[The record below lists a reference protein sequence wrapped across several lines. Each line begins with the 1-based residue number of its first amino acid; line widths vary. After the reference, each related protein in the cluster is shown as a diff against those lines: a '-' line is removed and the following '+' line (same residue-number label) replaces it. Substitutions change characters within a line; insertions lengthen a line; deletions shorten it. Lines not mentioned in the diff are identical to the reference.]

1 MLKKLNLIAPTNY
14 QSRMCDLFAAEMGKK
29 EASFYRAKSEGNSD
43 KLALWAWGGKM
54 AEIAVYNTLVASKRY
69 KKISQPE
76 LLMHEVWMK
85 SHDADIV
92 ADGKNIHVKSFIK
105 YAQLDP
111 TWLFSLTDNV
121 AKNPTDDDILA
132 LVIYDK
138 DKNFEAYFIP
148 AKNVIEMYK
157 QPMSDKMKAL
167 ALYEIDLL
175 KNYDIR

>member
-1 MLKKLNLIAPTNY
+1 MG
-14 QSRMCDLFAAEMGKK
+14 QSESK
-29 EASFYRAKSEGNSD
+29 FYRQKSEGNAD
-43 KLALWAWGGKM
+43 KLAIWAWGGKM

-92 ADGKNIHVKSFIK
+92 ADGKKIHIKSFIK

-111 TWLFSLTDNV
+111 TWLFALSDKVTTEPDE
-121 AKNPTDDDILA
+121 DDILA

-148 AKNVIEMYK
+148 AKNVTEMYK
-157 QPMSDKMKAL
+157 PPMSDKMKAL

>member
-1 MLKKLNLIAPTNY
+1 MG
-14 QSRMCDLFAAEMGKK
+14 QSESK
-29 EASFYRAKSEGNSD
+29 FYRDKSDGNAD
-43 KLALWAWGGKM
+43 KLAIWAWGGKM

-92 ADGKNIHVKSFIK
+92 ADGKKIHVKSFIK

-111 TWLFSLTDNV
+111 TWLFSLKDNV
-121 AKNPTDDDILA
+121 TTSPDENDILA

-138 DKNFEAYFIP
+138 EKNFDAYFIP
-148 AKNVIEMYK
+148 AANVVGMFKN
-157 QPMSDKMKAL
+157 PMSDKMKAL

-175 KNYDIR
+175 EKL